1 MNFLALAQKTAEKCS
16 ISGTLV
22 SVLGQRGEL
31 LRVVNWVN
39 EAWYDL
45 QMSQPGWDW
54 MREDFSFQTVIGQRT
69 YTPAQAN
76 APLLTRWHTDTLRTF
91 KTVDGVAGEQ
101 FLCEWDYNVLR
112 DTYMLGTPES
122 GPPSVFAIKP
132 KGSSLLLAPIP
143 DAVYTVSGEYQRR
156 ASSMEANTDVPDM
169 PEEYH
174 MAIVHG
180 ARMKYAAF
188 ENAPEVMAEAVRD
201 YSRITT
207 QLAMTQLGEIS
218 TGSPLA

>member
-1 MNFLALAQKTAEKCS
+1 MNFLALVQKTAEKCS
-16 ISGTLV
+16 IPGTLV
-22 SVLGQRGEL
+22 SVLSQRGEL

-39 EAWYDL
+39 EAWQDL

-54 MREDFSFQTVIGQRT
+54 MREEFSFQTTVGQRA
-69 YTPAQAN
+69 YTPAQAGV
-76 APLLTRWHTDTLRTF
+76 PLLTRWHTDTLRVF
-91 KTVDGVAGEQ
+91 KTAIGVAGEQ
-101 FLCEWDYNVLR
+101 FLCEWDYGVFRN
-112 DTYMLGTPES
+112 TYLLGTPQS
-122 GPPSVFAIKP
+122 GAPFVFAVKP

-143 DAVYTVSGEYQRR
+143 DAAYTVSGEYQRR
-156 ASSMEANTDVPDM
+156 PSALALDADIPDM

-180 ARMKYAAF
+180 ARIKYAAF